1 MSDKNIKMVALDLD
15 GTTLNQYGRITDR
28 TVAAF
33 KKAMVQGVHIVI
45 STGRTFQSL
54 PKQLFTIEGLEYV
67 VTSNGAHIT
76 ELESME
82 RIYENLLPEESVAA
96 VVELIRKKGRAHIS
110 VETFIDGH
118 AYIDKDEYEEIIA
131 EGSTYRDAAYI
142 RDTRNPVPQ
151 ILDYMMAHKGE
162 IENISLNF
170 EFLEEKAVWREE
182 LAQIPDLT
190 LTTSFIHNI
199 EMGGVNTSKGTALA
213 FLMERLGVSP
223 AELMAVGDSPNDGE
237 MMKLAGLGV
246 AVANGTEE
254 TKAMADYVTASNA
267 EDGVAKAI
275 EKFVLQSR
283 C

>member
-1 MSDKNIKMVALDLD
+1 MNDKNIRMVALDLD
-15 GTTLNQYGRITDR
+15 GTTLDPYGKITER

-33 KKAMVQGVHIVI
+33 KRAMEQGVHIVI

-54 PKQLFTIEGLEYV
+54 PKQLFTIDGLEYV

-76 ELESME
+76 ELASME
-82 RIYENLLPEESVAA
+82 RIYENLLPPESVAA
-96 VVELIRKKGRAHIS
+96 VVELIRKKGRTHIS

-199 EMGGVNTSKGTALA
+199 EMGGRNTSKGTALT

-223 AELMAVGDSPNDGE
+223 EELMAVGDSPNDGE
-237 MMKLAGLGV
+237 MLKLAGLGV

-254 TKAMADYVTASNA
+254 TKAIADYVTASNA

-275 EKFVLQSR
+275 EKFVL
-283 C
+283 